1 MSGTPMTDH
10 LISRQASCLL
20 IVDLQERLAPSV
32 DRADELVRRIGL
44 LLRAARRLE
53 VPVLATEHYA
63 RGLGA
68 TVPEVRSELAE
79 DEILEKIQFNAVAE
93 PAAFERI
100 RALDRPQVIVTGAEA
115 HVCVLQTTLGLL
127 GQGFRPLLVA
137 DAISSRDP
145 ANRDAA
151 LMRARD
157 AGVPLVTGEMVVF
170 EWLERGATEAFRDLL
185 PLIRDAGAAEAP
197 SLVEARRAGR

>member
-1 MSGTPMTDH
+1 MTDH
-10 LISRQASCLL
+10 LISRRHACLL

-53 VPVLATEHYA
+53 VPVLATEHHA
-63 RGLGA
+63 RGLGV
-68 TVPEVRSELAE
+68 TVPEVRGALAE
-79 DEILEKIQFNAVAE
+79 DEILEKIHFNAAAE
-93 PAAFERI
+93 PEACERI

-127 GQGFRPLLVA
+127 AQGFRPLLVA
-137 DAISSRDP
+137 DAIASRNP
-145 ANRDAA
+145 ADRDAA
-151 LMRARD
+151 LLRARD
-157 AGVPLVTGEMVVF
+157 AGVPVVTSEMVVF

-185 PLIRDAGAAEAP
+185 PLIRDGGPAP
-197 SLVEARRAGR
+197 SFVEARRARR